1 MIRFVVLLLSAFA
14 VPFVVHGLVT
24 LVRGKGF
31 RPVPTKMRGRLWL
44 VAVGFVLDALLLAL
58 VIGQTPRVL
67 GERYV
72 PAHLED
78 GKLIPGR
85 FEAER

>member
-1 MIRFVVLLLSAFA
+1 MIRFLVLVLSAFA

-24 LVRGKGF
+24 LARGKGF
-31 RPVPTKMRGRLWL
+31 RPLPTKMRGRLWL
-44 VAVGFVLDALLLAL
+44 AAAGFALVALLLAL
-58 VIGQTPRVL
+58 IIGQTPRVL

-72 PAHLED
+72 PAHLEE

-85 FEAER
+85 FEVER